1 MAGEW
6 KKDVVATRG
15 MMGSAGIAL
24 ALASWFMGRMKM
36 ASTDARQA
44 YVLIIRIDDAR
55 ALITR

>member
-1 MAGEW
+1 MPAEPADRAMLFMAGEW

-15 MMGSAGIAL
+15 MMGRAGIAL

-44 YVLIIRIDDAR
+44 YD
-55 ALITR
+55 